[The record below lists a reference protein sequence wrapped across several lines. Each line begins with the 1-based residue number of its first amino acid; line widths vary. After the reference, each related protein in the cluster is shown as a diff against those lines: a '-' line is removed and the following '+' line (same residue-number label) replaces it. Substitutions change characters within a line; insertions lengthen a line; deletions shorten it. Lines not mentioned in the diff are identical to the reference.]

1 MKAKIGDH
9 YATRRKPLY
18 KIVPL
23 DTPLSVS
30 IEPTTYCNLKCNF
43 CIHSLH
49 KNEILKSGH
58 VFGQMNA
65 DTFDLIVS
73 QLEDFPRPVK
83 SFAFIGNGEP
93 LLHRELPSMIEKI
106 KGNRLAE
113 NVIIVTNGILLT
125 HELSKNL
132 LSAGVDTIKISIN
145 GLSAADYKKNCG
157 AFIDWDQ
164 FLSEIFFL
172 YENKKHAR
180 VLIKTLSSVLGDRDK
195 EVFYQIFGDCCDLI
209 SIEKTMPYFN
219 EINYERLVDND
230 PPTSRYESVKEK
242 VNICAA
248 PFMRMGIRFDGK
260 VVICGCRA
268 GISTKDMDIRINTL
282 ADIWNGQQHKQIL
295 LNVLDQEYSGI
306 TDYCN
311 QCATRNDFAFKED
324 NLDPYRDVVCEKVQ
338 KGMRTNE

>member
-132 LSAGVDTIKISIN
+132 LSAGVDTIKISYN
-145 GLSAADYKKNCG
+145 GLSAADYKKIAERSLTGIN
-157 AFIDWDQ
+157 
-164 FLSEIFFL
+164 FFL
-172 YENKKHAR
+172 KFF
-180 VLIKTLSSVLGDRDK
+180 SV
-195 EVFYQIFGDCCDLI
+195 
-209 SIEKTMPYFN
+209 
-219 EINYERLVDND
+219 
-230 PPTSRYESVKEK
+230 
-242 VNICAA
+242 
-248 PFMRMGIRFDGK
+248 
-260 VVICGCRA
+260 
-268 GISTKDMDIRINTL
+268 
-282 ADIWNGQQHKQIL
+282 
-295 LNVLDQEYSGI
+295 
-306 TDYCN
+306 
-311 QCATRNDFAFKED
+311 
-324 NLDPYRDVVCEKVQ
+324 
-338 KGMRTNE
+338 